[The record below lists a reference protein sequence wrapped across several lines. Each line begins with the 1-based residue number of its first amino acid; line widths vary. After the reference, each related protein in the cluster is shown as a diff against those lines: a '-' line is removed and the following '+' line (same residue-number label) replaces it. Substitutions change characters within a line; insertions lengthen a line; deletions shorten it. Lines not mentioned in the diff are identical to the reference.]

1 MEIISFCTICVHV
14 SYSKFVVNN
23 HHIFLTFFLTKFSF
37 LVLPCLSLTF
47 ESEVPVIDLNNQFQ
61 KDIDDA
67 KKCAM
72 LSDLA
77 EKKNTSTMQST
88 KLSTTQA
95 ENTSSNASGDR
106 KDSVSSESVMSH
118 VQSFEKKISELH
130 QPFVPDVVQ
139 QNAAN
144 RGQGGRGPNAHM
156 CVVGP
161 LEHSAQT
168 VVAGGHHL
176 AFLNFV
182 YVHSIPDELTLG
194 DESDGLRIRLWLEL
208 ISLSLRAGMDSF
220 HVHVQD
226 ELVGMMH
233 QSNWVDIFF

>member
-61 KDIDDA
+61 KVIDEA

-77 EKKNTSTMQST
+77 EKKNTSTMQSK

-118 VQSFEKKISELH
+118 VQSFEKKISEFRTGREAVARTPILACG
-130 QPFVPDVVQ
+130 PTRAFC
-139 QNAAN
+139 AN
-144 RGQGGRGPNAHM
+144 GCGRRTPS
-156 CVVGP
+156 
-161 LEHSAQT
+161 L
-168 VVAGGHHL
+168 
-176 AFLNFV
+176 
-182 YVHSIPDELTLG
+182 
-194 DESDGLRIRLWLEL
+194 DGLEIVHREHQGCCKLEQRHP
-208 ISLSLRAGMDSF
+208 IGTCF
-220 HVHVQD
+220 
-226 ELVGMMH
+226 
-233 QSNWVDIFF
+233 